1 MNVMRSFTLRSL
13 SRNKKRTVVTI
24 IGVVISAAM
33 ITAVTTFFASFLSLI
48 QRDAIASDGNW
59 HAVIHDVRAADLD
72 VIEQSSD
79 VSAAILN
86 REVGCALI
94 NTSEDSGTN
103 SKPYL
108 FIQQYDAAG
117 FDQMSVRL
125 VSGHLPQSSSEVI
138 VSQNLAKGTDTAYD
152 IGDQITLEVGH
163 RYMPDGTR
171 LSDNSYYYYETN
183 EDNTETF
190 TEVFKP
196 EQTMTFTVVGI
207 MEAPSFEQSW
217 YAGYGVLGYID
228 ATALAP
234 DDTVNVYMT
243 MSPLSRSLYTTVSA
257 LAQQAGVSEDNVEY
271 HDNLLRYSGVV
282 KGDNVYNFIIG
293 FAVVIIIIIMAASI
307 SLIYNAFA
315 ISVSERMRQLGLLSS
330 VGATRRQKRASVY
343 SEGFFI
349 GAIGVPLGILAGIGG
364 MAVTLAAIQ
373 PLLENFF
380 NTSAGLRLTLV
391 VLPAALIADV
401 ILSAVT
407 IFISVWVP
415 AKRASRI
422 TPIDAIRQT
431 GEIRLTR
438 KKLRTSRLTRAL
450 FGFEAEVALKNLK
463 RNRKKYRATVV
474 SLVISL
480 VLFLTVSTYAQ
491 MTTFISG
498 ATNLG
503 ANFDIEVSYERMPD
517 AARDNLSQQVQALDG
532 ITGYTRTASLYGYIS
547 VSEEQLTEYSKQYGS
562 NHSVYLKENNF
573 TVYVLCLDDNS
584 FEKYAQAAGVDP
596 ADYADPKNPKAILI
610 NHGQDY
616 ITSSDG
622 SMKKASGDILNVQAG
637 DTFLF
642 TAGDMPEEASNQPV
656 KPATMEFTVG
666 EVTEE
671 RPMGKMIQSFYTP
684 SFVVSSSVFDTFIQS
699 QGSTDISDYLG
710 YSDFMTTSNDILLE
724 KDLTELNARMQEGY
738 YIYNIHSAARSEQ
751 SLSTF
756 LGVFVYGFIILI
768 SLICIANIFNT
779 VSTSIALRRREFAML
794 RSVGMTP
801 GSFNRMVRFES
812 IFYGLKGLMWG
823 LPISVL
829 IGWVLYRLQLSVLS
843 SGFTLPWISYGV
855 GVLMILV
862 IVFSTM
868 MYATHRIKKENI
880 IDALKEENI

>member
-24 IGVVISAAM
+24 IGVIISAAM

-59 HAVIHDVRAADLD
+59 HAMIQDVPASNLG
-72 VIEQSSD
+72 VIEQSGD
-79 VSAAILN
+79 VDAVVLN
-86 REVGCALI
+86 HEVGCALI
-94 NTSEDSGTN
+94 DPSGN
-103 SKPYL
+103 PEASSKPYL
-108 FIQQYDAAG
+108 FIQQYSAAG
-117 FDQMSVRL
+117 FSQMSVRL
-125 VSGHLPQSSSEVI
+125 LSGRLPQSSREVI
-138 VSQNLAKGTDTAYD
+138 VSQNIAKGSDTTYD
-152 IGDQITLEVGH
+152 IGDEVTLEVGH
-163 RYMPDGTR
+163 RFAPDGTQ
-171 LSDNSYYYYETN
+171 LADNSYYYYETS
-183 EDNTETF
+183 DDGTTTTET
-190 TEVFKP
+190 FKP

-207 MEAPSFEQSW
+207 MDAPTFEQSW
-217 YAGYGVLGYID
+217 YAGYGMLGYID
-228 ATALAP
+228 EASLAP
-234 DDTVNVYMT
+234 DDAVNVYMT
-243 MSPLSRSLYTTVSA
+243 MSQLSRSLYTTVPT
-257 LAQQAGVSEDNVEY
+257 LAQEAGVSPDQVKYN
-271 HDNLLRYSGVV
+271 DGLLRYSGVV
-282 KGDNVYNFIIG
+282 QGDNVYNFLLG

-343 SEGFFI
+343 FEGFFI

-373 PLLENFF
+373 PLLENFI
-380 NTSAGLRLTLV
+380 NTSAGLKLTLV
-391 VLPAALIADV
+391 VLPVALIADV
-401 ILSAVT
+401 VLSAVT

-415 AKRASRI
+415 AKRASHI

-438 KKLRTSRLTRAL
+438 KKVRTSRLTRAL

-498 ATNLG
+498 ATNYG
-503 ANFDIEVSYERMPD
+503 TNFDIEVSYQRMPD
-517 AARDNLSQQVQALDG
+517 AARDNLSQQVQGLNG
-532 ITGYTRTASLYGYIS
+532 ITGYTRTASLFGYIP
-547 VSEEQLTEYSKQYGS
+547 VSADQLTEYSQPFTEHPQGGS
-562 NHSVYLKENNF
+562 FSINMLR
-573 TVYVLCLDDNS
+573 LDDNS
-584 FEKYAQAAGVDP
+584 FEDYAKVVGVNP
-596 ADYADPKNPKAILI
+596 ADYTDPQNPKAILI

-616 ITSSDG
+616 IQSPDG
-622 SMKKASGDILNVQAG
+622 KMKKASGDILNVKAG
-637 DTFLF
+637 DKFPF
-642 TAGDMPEEASNQPV
+642 TVGDMPDDSGQPARSV
-656 KPATMEFTVG
+656 SMEFTVG
-666 EVTEE
+666 AVTEE
-671 RPMGKMIQSFYTP
+671 RPMGTLLQGFHSP
-684 SFVVSSSVFDTFIQS
+684 SFVVSSSVFDPLTQS
-699 QGSTDISDYLG
+699 LGSDDISDYLG
-710 YSDFMTTSNDILLE
+710 YSDFMTTSDDILLE
-724 KDLTELNARMQEGY
+724 KDLTELNARVQRGY

-801 GSFNRMVRFES
+801 KSFNRMVRFES
-812 IFYGLKGLMWG
+812 IFYGLKGLLWG
-823 LPISVL
+823 LPVSVV
-829 IGWVLYRLQLSVLS
+829 IAWVLYRMQLSVLS
-843 SGFTLPWISYGV
+843 SGFTLPWASYGV
-855 GVLMILV
+855 GILMILV

>member
-13 SRNKKRTVVTI
+13 RRNRKRTVVTI

-48 QRDAIASDGNW
+48 QRDAIATDGNW
-59 HAVIHDVRAADLD
+59 HAMIHDVPAANLD
-72 VIEQSSD
+72 VIEDSSSVD
-79 VSAAILN
+79 AAILN

-94 NTSEDSGTN
+94 DPASDSEAN
-103 SKPYL
+103 SKPYV
-108 FIQQYDAAG
+108 FIQQYGAAG

-125 VSGHLPQSSSEVI
+125 VSGRLPQSGNEVI
-138 VSQNLAKGTDTAYD
+138 VSENLGKGTDTAWD
-152 IGDQITLEVGH
+152 IGADITLEVGH
-163 RYMPDGTR
+163 RYTPDGIQ
-171 LSDNSYYYYETN
+171 LADNSYYYYET
-183 EDNTETF
+183 DDDGATTAETF
-190 TEVFKP
+190 QP
-196 EQTMTFTVVGI
+196 EQAMTFTVVGV

-228 ATALAP
+228 AAALAP
-234 DDTVNVYMT
+234 DDTVNVYLT
-243 MSPLSRSLYTTVSA
+243 MSHLSRNLYATVPA
-257 LAQQAGVSEDNVEY
+257 LAQQAGVAVDNVEY
-271 HDNLLRYSGVV
+271 NDNLLRYSGVV
-282 KGDNVYNFIIG
+282 KGDNVYGFLTG

-315 ISVSERMRQLGLLSS
+315 ISVSERTRQLGLLSS

-343 SEGFFI
+343 FEGLFI
-349 GAIGVPLGILAGIGG
+349 GAIGVPLGIIAGIGG

-380 NTSAGLRLTLV
+380 NTSAGLKLSLV

-401 ILSAVT
+401 VLSAVT

-431 GEIRLTR
+431 GDIRLTR
-438 KKLRTSRLTRAL
+438 KRVRTSRLTRAL

-498 ATNLG
+498 ATSYG
-503 ANFDIEVSYERMPD
+503 TNFDIEVSYQDMPE

-532 ITGYTRTASLYGYIS
+532 ITGYTRTASLYGYIP
-547 VSEEQLTEYSKQYGS
+547 VAAEQLTEYSKPFALHPEGGAFG
-562 NHSVYLKENNF
+562 VYI
-573 TVYVLCLDDNS
+573 LCLDDAS
-584 FEKYAQAAGVDP
+584 FESYAKAAGVDP
-596 ADYADPKNPKAILI
+596 ADYADPQNPMAIFI
-610 NHGQDY
+610 NHGQDN
-616 ITSSDG
+616 IAQADG
-622 SMKKASGDILNVQAG
+622 TLKKASGDILNVRPG
-637 DTFLF
+637 DKFPF
-642 TAGDMPEEASNQPV
+642 TVGDEQEASAQPAAPV
-656 KPATMEFTVG
+656 SMEFTLG
-666 EVTEE
+666 AATDE
-671 RPMGKMIQSFYTP
+671 RPMGRLINGFYSP
-684 SFVVSSSVFDTFIQS
+684 AFVVSSSVFNVLTQS
-699 QGSTDISDYLG
+699 LSRDDINNYLG
-710 YSDFMTTSNDILLE
+710 YSDFMTTSDDILLE
-724 KDLTELNARMQEGY
+724 KDLTDLNARVQKGY

-751 SLSTF
+751 SLATF
-756 LGVFVYGFIILI
+756 LGVFIYGFIILI

-812 IFYGLKGLMWG
+812 IFYGLKGLLWG

-829 IGWVLYRLQLSVLS
+829 MGWVLYRLQLSVLS
-843 SGFTLPWISYGV
+843 SGFTLPWMSYSV